1 MTGSATPIARKS
13 NATRALPHQ
22 VATRAEIVAELR
34 RIARGLR
41 FGTALWLLFAPLSLG
56 LAYAYGA
63 SWQLVAVNRL
73 AITLVLIIGASVE
86 SWQWMHRPAMITV
99 FSAGMSAMVV
109 MAMGVEGAFLG
120 GAQSAFV
127 IGPAFGL
134 VLLVSLQR
142 HWRNAIAP
150 LLVTA
155 IGYFVGL
162 WLMSPFT
169 AIVRD
174 RHDALMIATEII
186 LLMGLAGFC
195 TYVSHVGWRLRRE
208 LFDAKSLGR
217 YELRQCIGKGGM
229 GEVWSAYHTT
239 LKRDVAVKI
248 LRSERVDEAT
258 AARFE
263 REVKATTSLTHPN
276 TVRIF
281 DYGTTEDGTLY
292 YAMEL
297 LDGVSLGALIK
308 AQGPLPSERA
318 TYFVVQVARALAE
331 AHGQGIVHRDLKP
344 DNLIITNAGGEP
356 DFIKVIDFGIA
367 RSLRETSDVTQVGEI
382 AGTPTYMAPEVAR
395 GQPADAQS
403 DIYSLGV
410 VLYVLLTGTPPFRGE
425 TSALTL
431 HAHISEPVVPPRLR
445 GATMST
451 QLEDIC
457 LRCLAKSPSQR
468 FADMATLSQ
477 ALAATPDYLRW
488 RAADTLRVAT
498 PPQRTTDNSVTDV
511 LAI

>member
-1 MTGSATPIARKS
+1 M
-13 NATRALPHQ
+13 
-22 VATRAEIVAELR
+22 ATRAEIAGELR
-34 RIARGLR
+34 RIARSLR
-41 FGTALWLLFAPLSLG
+41 FGTALWLTFTPLSLS
-56 LAYAYGA
+56 LAYAYDA
-63 SWQLVAVNRL
+63 SWQLFTCNR
-73 AITLVLIIGASVE
+73 VLMALLLMVGSTVE
-86 SWQWMHRPAMITV
+86 SWKFMHRPSMITA
-99 FSAGMSAMVV
+99 FSAIASGVVIMS
-109 MAMGVEGAFLG
+109 MGVEGAFLG

-155 IGYFVGL
+155 LAYFAGL

-169 AIVRD
+169 PIVRD
-174 RHDALMIATEII
+174 RNDALMIATEIM
-186 LLMGLAGFC
+186 LLLGLAGFC

-248 LRSERVDEAT
+248 LRADRIDAAA

-263 REVKATTSLTHPN
+263 REVKATSSLTHPN
-276 TVRIF
+276 TVRVF

-297 LDGVSLGALIK
+297 LDGVSLGTLLSE
-308 AQGPLPSERA
+308 QGPLPAERVTFLA
-318 TYFVVQVARALAE
+318 VQITRALAE
-331 AHGQGIVHRDLKP
+331 AHSKGIVHRDLKP

-367 RSLRETSDVTQVGEI
+367 RSVSDVSDVTRVGEI
-382 AGTPTYMAPEVAR
+382 AGTPTYMAPEIAN
-395 GQPADAQS
+395 GLPANPHS

-410 VLYVLLTGTPPFRGE
+410 VLYVLLTGIPPFKGE

-431 HAHISEPVVPPRLR
+431 YAHIHDPVVPPRLR
-445 GATMST
+445 GATMSP

-457 LRCLAKSPSQR
+457 LRCLAKDPTQR
-468 FADMATLSQ
+468 FADMNALSN
-477 ALAATPDYLRW
+477 ALTATPDYLRW
-488 RAADTLRVAT
+488 RATDTLRVAT
-498 PPQRTTDNSVTDV
+498 KPVAPSDNSTTEV